1 MQHSESV
8 PRSTNRGRRRST
20 LRAMDSR
27 TLAAVIGGGF
37 NWWFQRFPVAEVVV
51 VVVLKGRPE
60 TPRVVRE
67 RFWDLVR
74 SGLAPGDAGGGG
86 GQ

>member
-1 MQHSESV
+1 MPPKGSDLIFDH
-8 PRSTNRGRRRST
+8 RHNAAD
-20 LRAMDSR
+20 RA
-27 TLAAVIGGGF
+27 GGF
-37 NWWFQRFPVAEVVV
+37 NWWLQQFPDVEVVV

-74 SGLAPGDAGGGG
+74 SGLAPRDSAAAVGSTDGARRW
-86 GQ
+86 